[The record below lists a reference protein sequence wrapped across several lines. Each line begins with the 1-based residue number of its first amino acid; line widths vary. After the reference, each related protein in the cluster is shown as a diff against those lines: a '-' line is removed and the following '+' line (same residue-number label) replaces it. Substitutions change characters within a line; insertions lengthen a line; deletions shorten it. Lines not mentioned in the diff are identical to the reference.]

1 MNLFL
6 KWVSQTQS
14 ISKEPS
20 IESITKEP
28 NIENF
33 QVEVCHFD
41 ASDRKRSKVFIP
53 LSEFTE
59 KRVTYPQ
66 N

>member
-6 KWVSQTQS
+6 QWVAQTS
-14 ISKEPS
+14 NLSKEPGIGS
-20 IESITKEP
+20 V
-28 NIENF
+28 

-41 ASDRKRSKVFIP
+41 ESDRESYKVFIP
-53 LSEFTE
+53 LSEYTE
-59 KRVTYPQ
+59 KRTTYPK

>member
-6 KWVSQTQS
+6 KWVAQTQS

-20 IESITKEP
+20 L
-28 NIENF
+28 ENF
-33 QVEVCHFD
+33 QVEICHFD
-41 ASDRKRSKVFIP
+41 ARDRESSKVFIP
-53 LSEFTE
+53 LSEFAE
-59 KRVTYPQ
+59 KRVTYSQ

>member
-6 KWVSQTQS
+6 KWVAQTQS

-20 IESITKEP
+20 LESISKEP
-28 NIENF
+28 SLENF
-33 QVEVCHFD
+33 QVEICHFD
-41 ASDRKRSKVFIP
+41 ARDRESSKVFIP

-59 KRVTYPQ
+59 KIVTYSQ

>member
-6 KWVSQTQS
+6 KWVAQTPNPSQ
-14 ISKEPS
+14 EPD
-20 IESITKEP
+20 IG
-28 NIENF
+28 NV

-41 ASDRKRSKVFIP
+41 ESDRESSRVFIP
-53 LSEFTE
+53 LSEYTK
-59 KRVTYPQ
+59 KRTTYPQ

>member
-6 KWVSQTQS
+6 KWVAQTPNPSQ
-14 ISKEPS
+14 EPD
-20 IESITKEP
+20 IG
-28 NIENF
+28 NV

-41 ASDRKRSKVFIP
+41 ESDRESSRVFIP
-53 LSEFTE
+53 LSEYTE
-59 KRVTYPQ
+59 KRTAYPK

>member
-6 KWVSQTQS
+6 KWVAQTPNL
-14 ISKEPS
+14 SKEP
-20 IESITKEP
+20 K
-28 NIENF
+28 IENF

-41 ASDRKRSKVFIP
+41 ESNRESSKVFIP

-59 KRVTYPQ
+59 KRVPYAQ

>member
-6 KWVSQTQS
+6 KWLAQTPNPSQ
-14 ISKEPS
+14 
-20 IESITKEP
+20 ESGIGSV
-28 NIENF
+28 

-41 ASDRKRSKVFIP
+41 ESDRESCKVFIP
-53 LSEFTE
+53 LSEYTE
-59 KRVTYPQ
+59 ERTTYPK

>member
-6 KWVSQTQS
+6 KWVAQTQRSQKSLSLES

-20 IESITKEP
+20 L
-28 NIENF
+28 ENV

-41 ASDRKRSKVFIP
+41 ESDRESSRVFIP
-53 LSEFTE
+53 LSEYTE
-59 KRVTYPQ
+59 KRTAYPQ